1 MFVLTIEPYTY
12 NVSYGDDGF
21 SVQCN
26 QSEGQ
31 DTEIGALAVVELAYL
46 EALSRAMYMPS
57 VDMIEYEVATILQA
71 PVSEPETEF
80 EAGVIY

>member
-1 MFVLTIEPYTY
+1 MFALTIEPYTY

-46 EALSRAMYMPS
+46 EALSQAIYMPS
-57 VDMIEYEVATILQA
+57 VDMIEYEVANILQA
-71 PVSEPETEF
+71 PASQPETEF